1 VSAAALAFGFPL
13 AHLVTTGLGPFY
25 DGLLHFLESPQDLLP
40 VVALALF
47 AGLRGAQ
54 QGRLVLFLL
63 PAAWLAGGFAGLSLP
78 LRVGPAVA
86 TASLLLCG
94 LLVATDARLPSTA
107 TAALAVIVGLVHG
120 IENGGAMAQMMTAG
134 IPGLTG
140 IVAATFVVSALA
152 AALVVSLRVS
162 WARIAVRVAGSW
174 IAAIGLLLV
183 GWSLRPPR

>member
-1 VSAAALAFGFPL
+1 VSVAALSFGLSF
-13 AHLVTTGLGPFY
+13 AHLVTTGFGPFY
-25 DGLLHFLESPQDLLP
+25 DGLLHVLETPQDLLP

-47 AGLRGAQ
+47 AGLRGAK

-63 PAAWLAGGFAGLSLP
+63 PAAWLAGGLAGLLLP
-78 LRVGPAVA
+78 MRVGPVAA

-94 LLVATDARLPSTA
+94 LLVATDARLPSAA
-107 TAALAVIVGLVHG
+107 TAALAVLVGLAHG
-120 IENGGAMAQMMTAG
+120 IENGGAMARMTVG
-134 IPGLTG
+134 IPGLIG
-140 IVAATFVVSALA
+140 IVATTFVVSALA

-174 IAAIGLLLV
+174 IAATGLLLV